1 MSENNPENTNNNRR
15 KPPAANLKPA
25 AKPRGKTVAAATGGK
40 AAAAPKSKSKAK
52 KTLPPAE
59 PAEKKDEPIA
69 AITEINTSPVNNQ
82 DTSHENTM
90 EVQHHPQLDHKPKP
104 WKEYLLEG
112 FMIFIA
118 VMMGFIAENIRET
131 ITNNQHVRQLTTRLV
146 QDLKVDSAWLASIDS
161 AETKISKSNDTLF
174 ALLQQPL
181 AKVDTKKIQQ
191 AVYESHSVW
200 LFHPSAVSVAAIK
213 NELYLK
219 QFSDSEIIGYIA
231 TYERHIELLHTAEDI
246 TFKYQRSFLDP
257 FLLAHFTPA
266 NLDVTFNRR
275 GMPTAQM
282 RNLTQ
287 DSLTQLAASVVLI
300 RINTNDLIRANGY
313 ARKDV
318 ANLLKYVTKQ
328 YHLAD

>member
-15 KPPAANLKPA
+15 KPLAANLKPA
-25 AKPRGKTVAAATGGK
+25 AKPRGKTVAGATVGK
-40 AAAAPKSKSKAK
+40 AAATPKSKSKGK

-69 AITEINTSPVNNQ
+69 AITEVKTDPVSNQ
-82 DTSHENTM
+82 DSSPQNTM
-90 EVQHHPQLDHKPKP
+90 EVHHHPQLDHKPKP
-104 WKEYLLEG
+104 LKEYLLEG

-131 ITNNQHVRQLTTRLV
+131 ITNNQHVHQLTTRLV
-146 QDLKVDSAWLASIDS
+146 QDLKVDSAQLAGIDS
-161 AETKISKSNDTLF
+161 AVEGISKSNDTLF

-181 AKVDTKKIQQ
+181 AKVDARKMQQ

-200 LFHPSAVSVAAIK
+200 LFHPSAVSIAAIK

-219 QFSDSEIIGYIA
+219 QFSDSEIIRYIA

-266 NLDVTFNRR
+266 NLDATFNRH
-275 GMPTAQM
+275 GMPTTQV
-282 RNLTQ
+282 RNLSQ
-287 DSLTQLAASVVLI
+287 DSLTQLAASMILI
-300 RINTNDLIRANGY
+300 RINTSDLIRDNGFL
-313 ARKDV
+313 RKDV
-318 ANLLKYVTKQ
+318 NDLLKYVTKQ
-328 YHLAD
+328 YHLTD